1 MNTLITTLKSK
12 QVIWALVIA
21 ILSVLQGFVMELS
34 LTPIHQMIVGIIISV
49 VVVLLR
55 YIELNQPTGN

>member
-12 QVIWALVIA
+12 QVQWALVIA
-21 ILSVLQGFVMELS
+21 VLSVLQGFLFELP
-34 LTPIHQMIVGIIISV
+34 LTPVHQMIAGVVIAV

-55 YIELNQPTGN
+55 FIETPGS

>member
-12 QVIWALVIA
+12 QVLWAIVIA

-34 LTPIHQMIVGIIISV
+34 LTPIHQMIAGVVIAI
-49 VVVLLR
+49 VVVLLKFT
-55 YIELNQPTGN
+55 EQ

>member
-12 QVIWALVIA
+12 QVQWAIVIA
-21 ILSVLQGFVMELS
+21 ILSVAQGFVMELS
-34 LTPIHQMIVGIIISV
+34 LTPIHQMIVGCIISV

-55 YIELNQPTGN
+55 FIETPQGN

>member
-12 QVIWALVIA
+12 QVQWALVIA

-34 LTPIHQMIVGIIISV
+34 LTPIHQMIAGVVIAV
-49 VVVLLR
+49 VVVLLKFT
-55 YIELNQPTGN
+55 EQ